1 MITRNTIIQVPP
13 TDDAFAGLAEAGVVM
28 TLDAGRAVVEEPFPG
43 TPLFQELQGFDFHAD
58 DPVTLDLVLVEI
70 TDRPAREWVYLPAIG
85 LLGIVWLV
93 QRRRRGDVAS

>member
-1 MITRNTIIQVPP
+1 
-13 TDDAFAGLAEAGVVM
+13 
-28 TLDAGRAVVEEPFPG
+28 
-43 TPLFQELQGFDFHAD
+43 LQGFDFYAD